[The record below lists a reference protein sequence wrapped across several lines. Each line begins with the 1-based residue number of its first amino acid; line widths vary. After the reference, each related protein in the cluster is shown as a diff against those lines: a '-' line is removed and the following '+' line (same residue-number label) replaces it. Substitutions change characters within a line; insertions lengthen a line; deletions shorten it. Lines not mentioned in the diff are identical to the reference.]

1 MAFLEQLMSLL
12 NGPQGPA
19 IFHGLRLGLL
29 VLLALAALAL
39 LAARGPKPG
48 PASFALLKWLT
59 ILALLAVLVNQAYW
73 QLAGF
78 SRPAFVQ
85 FMRRYN
91 PRPDAA
97 ETQVRRGTIRD
108 ANGVALASST
118 GTDLWQRDYP
128 LGPAAAHVVG
138 YFHPRYGLAGVE
150 RVADPLLGGYGT
162 VTRRE
167 LDRFGRNLLDHRAAV
182 GSDLMLT
189 IDARLQRK
197 AAELIEG
204 CSGAVVM
211 LRPGDGAIL
220 ALVSAPGFDPREPG
234 VALADIL
241 NKPMLNRAVQGLYPA
256 GSTFKILVAALASE
270 QSRAPRF
277 TCPGTGFAASPGARP
292 IRDSEATVA
301 ERTGGYWG
309 GWGRIGLR
317 DGFIHSSNVYFAQL
331 GLLCGAEALNTI
343 AEAAHL
349 NERIVYLDGPT
360 ESLGTQSG
368 HLPHV
373 AASERRAVAQL
384 SIGQGEL
391 LVTPLH
397 VALFTGAIAA
407 EGEWWQPRLRADE
420 APRRLNRIV
429 SRQAAR
435 TVRDLMRDAVTSGT
449 GRGADLPGLAVCG
462 KTGTAEAPGGDD
474 HAWFTCF
481 APAAQPAMVV
491 TVLIERG
498 GYGARAALPVAR
510 ALLEEADRLG
520 LLKPK
525 PAPAAMPA
533 VVAPTTKPKAT
544 PPPAKK
550 KKP

>member
-1 MAFLEQLMSLL
+1 MVFLEQLMALL

-19 IFHGLRLGLL
+19 VFHGLRLGLL
-29 VLLALAALAL
+29 ALLALSALAL
-39 LAARGPKPG
+39 LGARGPKPG
-48 PASFALLKWLT
+48 PASFVLLKVLT
-59 ILALLAVLVNQAYW
+59 ATALLAVLVNQGYW

-97 ETQVRRGTIRD
+97 EQQVRRGTIRD
-108 ANGVALASST
+108 ANGVVLAAST
-118 GTDLWQRDYP
+118 GEELWQRDYP
-128 LGPAAAHVVG
+128 LGAAAAHVVG

-150 RVADPLLGGYGT
+150 CVADPSLGGYGT

-167 LDRFGRNLLDHRAAV
+167 LDRFGRNLLDHRAAA
-182 GSDLMLT
+182 GSDLTLT

-197 AAELIEG
+197 AAELLEG
-204 CSGAVVM
+204 RSGAVVV

-220 ALVSAPGFDPREPG
+220 VLASAPVFDPRDPG
-234 VALADIL
+234 AAAADTV
-241 NKPMLNRAVQGLYPA
+241 NAPMLNRATQGLYPA
-256 GSTFKILVAALASE
+256 GSTFKILVAALAAE

-277 TCPGTGFAASPGARP
+277 QCPGTGFAASPGARP

-301 ERTGGYWG
+301 DREGGYWG

-331 GLLCGAEALNTI
+331 GLACGAQALNTI
-343 AEAAHL
+343 GEAAHL

-360 ESLGTQSG
+360 ESLGTRSG

-373 AASERRAVAQL
+373 SAAERRAVAQL

-407 EGEWWQPRLRADE
+407 EGEWWQPRLRADD

-429 SRQAAR
+429 STRAAH

-462 KTGTAEAPGGDD
+462 KTGTAEVPGGAD

-481 APAAQPAMVV
+481 APASRPALVV
-491 TVLIERG
+491 TVLVERG
-498 GYGARAALPVAR
+498 GYGARAALPIAR

-520 LLKPK
+520 MLKPK
-525 PAPAAMPA
+525 PAPAAA
-533 VVAPTTKPKAT
+533 APTAKPRTT
-544 PPPAKK
+544 PSPAKK
-550 KKP
+550 REQP